1 MRCRFH
7 PFEPGRVGVCA
18 ACLRERLEAVV
29 AERERLGTPSSAE
42 RCSSATDTSCS
53 EQLPFS
59 FPRSVSPYVSRRDR
73 ESLFFSTP
81 QLNASRTT
89 SKKKRSKYRNPDP
102 ALKKEKR
109 FSFLSAI
116 FGGRPER
123 EKPRDDPPRVSSSW
137 LSLIL
142 PVRHKKSR
150 LFPAGGGRTAC
161 RRRDCG
167 MSPVAREGDGD
178 ESGDDAGYFSDSA
191 GVRRTPEAIT
201 TAVTTTFPGARR
213 RILQHNPSGFAF
225 CLSPLMRPCPKGRHQ
240 ESAGRDRAPYSPE
253 IRVSLQGKYLSCNRS
268 RKLSD
273 FGKFP

>member
-29 AERERLGTPSSAE
+29 AERERLGTSTSAE

-53 EQLPFS
+53 EQLPLP

-81 QLNASRTT
+81 QLNPSRTK
-89 SKKKRSKYRNPDP
+89 SKKKHSRNRDPDP
-102 ALKKEKR
+102 ASKKEKR
-109 FSFLSAI
+109 FTFLSAI
-116 FGGRPER
+116 FGRPER
-123 EKPRDDPPRVSSSW
+123 HKPRDDHPRVSSSSW
-137 LSLIL
+137 LSSIL

-167 MSPVAREGDGD
+167 MSPVAREEDG
-178 ESGDDAGYFSDSA
+178 EASGEEAGYFSDSA
-191 GVRRTPEAIT
+191 GVRRTPEAT
-201 TAVTTTFPGARR
+201 TMTIPAGRR

-225 CLSPLMRPCPKGRHQ
+225 CLSPLMRPCPKSRHQ
-240 ESAGRDRAPYSPE
+240 EPAGRDRSPYSSE